1 MGQKDT
7 FLADLTA
14 LRKDYRI
21 DQRVGDWKR
30 SFQKYLQRE
39 VIVLINHLKLLDD
52 VEKGKLQTTWKKVI

>member
-7 FLADLTA
+7 FLGDLTT
-14 LRKDYRI
+14 LRKEWRI

-52 VEKGKLQTTWKKVI
+52 VEKGKLQTSWKKVI